1 MSENGKEEQTF
12 RQKIHEPILN
22 PIQITILL
30 LIVVFNVITAILPIL
45 MGIPINP
52 IWVVSILIIGI
63 VSYAVLSL
71 LSAAY
76 PEEVPD
82 TRITTAFKI
91 FIKQIIDAM
100 LQNRDEQ
107 SDLQALL
114 ERIIVWAIREW
125 DALYQMDLKDAI
137 EYAKSKLKKETVLE
151 NLE

>member
-1 MSENGKEEQTF
+1 MSEEKEKLNF

-30 LIVVFNVITAILPIL
+30 LIVVFNVITAILPII
-45 MGIPINP
+45 MGIDINP
-52 IWVVSILIIGI
+52 VWVITILIIGI

-71 LSAAY
+71 LRAAY

-91 FIKQIIDAM
+91 FIKQVIDAM
-100 LQNRDEQ
+100 FQNRDEH

-114 ERIIVWAIREW
+114 ERVIVWATREW
-125 DALYQMDLKDAI
+125 DVLYQMDLKDAI
-137 EYAKSKLKKETVLE
+137 DYAKSKLE
-151 NLE
+151 NTE